1 MRLAKLALTVLGI
14 VSLVFGF
21 ALDGRAGGG
30 GEGNCTVT
38 NDNGGTAVVNG
49 KPTIVGSGVLEM
61 FDFNPSTGAVSGA
74 DATLTLSF
82 KTITGIFRAHI
93 GATSFPT
100 PEKAG
105 CDILAAGP
113 TDATG
118 ATIHQVFG
126 LDPIAQLNLCF
137 VTDTKKPDKIL
148 CQSITFENNPV
159 PGTPN
164 YSAAMNK
171 LVIFVLQ

>member
-1 MRLAKLALTVLGI
+1 MRLAKLAVAVLGI
-14 VSLVFGF
+14 ASVLLGF
-21 ALDGRAGGG
+21 ALDARAGGG
-30 GEGNCTVT
+30 GEGDCTVT

-49 KPTIVGSGVLEM
+49 MPTIVGSGVLEM
-61 FDFNPSTGAVSGA
+61 FGFNPSTGGVSGA

>member
-1 MRLAKLALTVLGI
+1 MRLAKLAVAVLGI
-14 VSLVFGF
+14 ASVLLGF
-21 ALDGRAGGG
+21 ALDARAGGG
-30 GEGNCTVT
+30 GEGDCTVT

-49 KPTIVGSGVLEM
+49 MPTIVGSGVLEM
-61 FDFNPSTGAVSGA
+61 FGFNPSTGGVSGA

-105 CDILAAGP
+105 CYILAAGP

-126 LDPIAQLNLCF
+126 LAPEAQLKLCF
-137 VTDTKKPDKIL
+137 VTD
-148 CQSITFENNPV
+148 
-159 PGTPN
+159 
-164 YSAAMNK
+164 A
-171 LVIFVLQ
+171 

>member
-21 ALDGRAGGG
+21 ALDARAGGG
-30 GEGNCTVT
+30 GEGDCTIT
-38 NDNGGTAVVNG
+38 DSTATLVG

-61 FDFNPSTGAVSGA
+61 FGFNPSTGGVTGA

-126 LDPIAQLNLCF
+126 LAPEAQLKLCF
-137 VTDTKKPDKIL
+137 VTDAKKPDKIL
-148 CQSITFENNPV
+148 CQSITFENSAV
-159 PGTPN
+159 PNTTN
-164 YSAAMNK
+164 YTAAMNK

>member
-21 ALDGRAGGG
+21 AVDARAGGG
-30 GEGNCTVT
+30 GEGDCTIT
-38 NDNGGTAVVNG
+38 DSTATLVG

-61 FDFNPSTGAVSGA
+61 FNFDPTTGGVTGA